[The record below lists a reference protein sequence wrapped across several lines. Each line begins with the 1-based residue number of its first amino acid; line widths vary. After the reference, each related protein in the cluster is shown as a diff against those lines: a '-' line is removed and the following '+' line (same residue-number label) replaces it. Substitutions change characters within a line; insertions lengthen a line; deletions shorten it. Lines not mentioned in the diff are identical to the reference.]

1 MVLLN
6 VYKIKTIF
14 KKYQFLGI
22 FPFNPNA
29 IPIERFAPSC
39 NFSRAPLSTLSRST
53 SASSSSPT
61 NETNGANLISASPTN
76 ETNGVT
82 VGLHHSTELL
92 NHQNVSP
99 LVLSVRNACSS
110 RLAKQS
116 CALQFASKAASH
128 VNANESFESDMDYE
142 SSCPESEN
150 DESMDFEDS
159 GISEES
165 DLEPPPNKRS
175 KPSLKKIE
183 SNPNPV
189 VSSGVHE
196 QDNQALSQAVKTYV
210 QQTFTNSLP
219 RANKRTRVNQT
230 GGACITTEESI
241 AQLQA
246 KKAEKDKK
254 LEQAAQRKEI
264 ARQNKENRE
273 AQREVNKQ
281 KAEERKKAMARAQ
294 QLKEIKQ
301 RHNAE

>member
-1 MVLLN
+1 
-6 VYKIKTIF
+6 
-14 KKYQFLGI
+14 
-22 FPFNPNA
+22 
-29 IPIERFAPSC
+29 
-39 NFSRAPLSTLSRST
+39 
-53 SASSSSPT
+53 
-61 NETNGANLISASPTN
+61 
-76 ETNGVT
+76 
-82 VGLHHSTELL
+82 
-92 NHQNVSP
+92 
-99 LVLSVRNACSS
+99 
-110 RLAKQS
+110 
-116 CALQFASKAASH
+116 
-128 VNANESFESDMDYE
+128 
-142 SSCPESEN
+142 
-150 DESMDFEDS
+150 
-159 GISEES
+159 
-165 DLEPPPNKRS
+165 
-175 KPSLKKIE
+175 LKKIE

-246 KKAEKDKK
+246 KKAENDQK

-281 KAEERKKAMARAQ
+281 KAEERKKAKARAQ